1 MLDDVIAPGLRLVIC
16 GSAVG
21 TASARAGC
29 YYAGPQNRFWQT
41 LFEVGLTPRPLA
53 PHEFRTLLEFGIG
66 VTDIVKTQVGPDHV
80 LRPAESDVEVLRSLI
95 ERYRPRML
103 CFNGK
108 RAAQQFLGRTD
119 VALGLQSEM
128 VGATRLFVAPSTSAA
143 ARRYWRLEVW
153 QALADEVARLSPG
166 DGALATAGA
175 SR

>member
-1 MLDDVIAPGLRLVIC
+1 
-16 GSAVG
+16 
-21 TASARAGC
+21 
-29 YYAGPQNRFWQT
+29 
-41 LFEVGLTPRPLA
+41 
-53 PHEFRTLLEFGIG
+53 
-66 VTDIVKTQVGPDHV
+66 
-80 LRPAESDVEVLRSLI
+80 
-95 ERYRPRML
+95 ML